1 MKYET
6 LCEMEIGDLMDSLM
20 GQVKALNPDTKDASN
35 KSCALSNPIQP
46 GDNIGKFGNEK
57 DVHIKITSE
66 GGIEVD
72 SKDMAIKLS
81 SEVFEAIKSFVLKG
95 E

>member
-46 GDNIGKFGNEK
+46 DDNIGKFGNEK

>member
-1 MKYET
+1 
-6 LCEMEIGDLMDSLM
+6 MEIGDLMDSLM
-20 GQVKALNPDTKDASN
+20 GQVKVLNPNTKDTSN

-46 GDNIGKFGNEK
+46 DDDIGKFGNER
-57 DVHIKITSE
+57 DVNIKLTSE

>member
-1 MKYET
+1 
-6 LCEMEIGDLMDSLM
+6 MEIGDLMDSLM
-20 GQVKALNPDTKDASN
+20 GQVKALNPDSNNVSN
-35 KSCALSNPIQP
+35 KSCALSKPIQP
-46 GDNIGKFGNEK
+46 DDNIGKFGNEK
-57 DVHIKITSE
+57 DVHIKLTSE

-72 SKDMAIKLS
+72 SKEMAIKLS